1 MASKETTTLSSSA
14 VPSSRLGRLVRLG
27 GMATGVA
34 GNMLMA
40 GAQQLAQGKRPKL
53 SDLLLTPA
61 NALKITQQ
69 LSQMRGAAMKVGQL
83 ISMDAGDLLPPEMA
97 AILARLRSDAHAM
110 PQRQVQA
117 VLTANWGARWQQR
130 FASFSFTPVAAASI
144 GQVHRATTLDGR
156 DLAIKIQYPGV
167 RKSISSDVDNVASL
181 LRLSGLLP
189 KSLDVAPLLME
200 AKRQLRE
207 EADYLAEGAH
217 LLRFNELLAGDP
229 EYVVPVLHA
238 DFTTRNVLAMSYV
251 SGVSVES
258 IETAPQAERD
268 RMLSLLV
275 DLLFRE
281 LFEFG
286 LMQTDPNFANYR
298 YDPESQQLILL
309 DFGATR
315 SFAPA
320 FGQAYKQLMSATMAG
335 DREIATT
342 KTLLGTEP
350 PRLPVAFLV
359 RTGALFGLAEVR
371 VEVAGAGDSKV
382 TLQYLTLAEANAL
395 RNEIIARSAGVK
407 PGTSALVEST
417 RKRSMPSSPRRAKA
431 RRSVRRPSS
440 GSWSILKS
448 PVCSTVPAAVL
459 IATASASG
467 MEWLTAK
474 NSRPNSSSCM
484 RSPSATSWYMAVS
497 RNRCS
502 RNLPSTNAN
511 VSLLPNRAM
520 SWRRRSR

>member
-1 MASKETTTLSSSA
+1 MVSKKTSPLSSSA

-144 GQVHRATTLDGR
+144 GQVHRATTQDGR

-189 KSLDVAPLLME
+189 KSLDIAPLLLE

-207 EADYLAEGAH
+207 EVDYLAEGAH

-251 SGVSVES
+251 SGVPVES
-258 IETAPQAERD
+258 MATAPQAERD

-315 SFAPA
+315 SFTPA

-335 DREIATT
+335 DRDAMARAGSGIGYFDGDTLAKHQTAVLDMFEMALEPLKLDGAFDFGTT
-342 KTLLGTEP
+342 DMA
-350 PRLPVAFLV
+350 PRLREAGMALGMDRDFWHIPPID
-359 RTGALFGLAEVR
+359 ALFLHRKLGGMFLLA
-371 VEVAGAGDSKV
+371 
-382 TLQYLTLAEANAL
+382 
-395 RNEIIARSAGVK
+395 AR
-407 PGTSALVEST
+407 L
-417 RKRSMPSSPRRAKA
+417 KA
-431 RRSVRRPSS
+431 RVNVRQ
-440 GSWSILKS
+440 L
-448 PVCSTVPAAVL
+448 VL
-459 IATASASG
+459 PYLQAP
-467 MEWLTAK
+467 K
-474 NSRPNSSSCM
+474 
-484 RSPSATSWYMAVS
+484 
-497 RNRCS
+497 
-502 RNLPSTNAN
+502 
-511 VSLLPNRAM
+511 LL
-520 SWRRRSR
+520 